1 MYHYIPAMIQE
12 DNKMENNNMSNEE
25 KLAKF
30 LEEIRK
36 LGNIRMDGETPS
48 MEKKTIDQQ
57 AEEVIEAISKKVG
70 EAEKMVKN
78 IVNEPAKDT
87 KVSDTAA
94 DKSHTNE
101 IGKDNIMELLYKE
114 YCTRN
119 SDVSKLL
126 AEMVSCEDKSE
137 RERIAKRI
145 SNAYGSE
152 KRKAF
157 KAGFD
162 SAKELLK

>member
-1 MYHYIPAMIQE
+1 
-12 DNKMENNNMSNEE
+12 MENNNMSNEE

-57 AEEVIEAISKKVG
+57 AEEVFEAMSKIGLSKVR

-78 IVNEPAKDT
+78 IVNEPAKET
-87 KVSDTAA
+87 KVNDAAA
-94 DKSHTNE
+94 DKSHTKE
-101 IGKDNIMELLYKE
+101 IDKDNIMELLYKE

-126 AEMVSCEDKSE
+126 AEMASCEDKSE

-145 SNAYGSE
+145 SDAYGSE

-162 SAKELLK
+162 SAKELFK